1 MFPLGINTPHWPV
14 CTRILLASGNSVYCS
29 VRETLIGE
37 THWPVATNCGFKLW
51 LTSNTH
57 TEQRQPR
64 SMAEGLGAGGGEE
77 CTGFSPLSV
86 STTNAASPRVV
97 PLGSLVSSAPTA
109 TPSRR
114 TLIEDLAKRLAE
126 TVKR

>member
-1 MFPLGINTPHWPV
+1 M
-14 CTRILLASGNSVYCS
+14 YCS
-29 VRETLIGE
+29 VRETFRGE
-37 THWPVATNCGFKLW
+37 THWQVATNCGFNLW

-64 SMAEGLGAGGGEE
+64 SMAEDLGAGGGEE
-77 CTGFSPLSV
+77 CTGVSPPSV

-97 PLGSLVSSAPTA
+97 LLGSVVSNTPTA

-114 TLIEDLAKRLAE
+114 TLTEDLGSAGAKRSAE
-126 TVKR
+126 TVKRMNDLQWLEGK